1 MNTLKSILKFIV
13 QLVYAVLRLVRCVR
27 TRGAR
32 SQGQVGDEVKHQN
45 QNQGDDQRQEEIRND
60 SESNCQ

>member
-13 QLVYAVLRLVRCVR
+13 QLIYAVLRLVRCVR
-27 TRGAR
+27 TRGAS

-45 QNQGDDQRQEEIRND
+45 QGDDQRQEEIRDD

>member
-1 MNTLKSILKFIV
+1 MNTLKSIFKFIV
-13 QLVYAVLRLVRCVR
+13 QLVYTVLRLVRCVR

-45 QNQGDDQRQEEIRND
+45 QGDDQRQEDIRND

>member
-1 MNTLKSILKFIV
+1 MNTLKSIFKFIV
-13 QLVYAVLRLVRCVR
+13 QLIYAVLQLVRCVR

-45 QNQGDDQRQEEIRND
+45 QGDDQRQEEIRDD

>member
-1 MNTLKSILKFIV
+1 MKTLKSILKFIV
-13 QLVYAVLRLVRCVR
+13 QLIYAVLRLVRCVR

-45 QNQGDDQRQEEIRND
+45 QGDDQRQEEIRDD
-60 SESNCQ
+60 SESDCQ